1 MGYYPINIDLEGVN
15 CLVVGGGTVAERK
28 VLALLEAGAKV
39 KVVSPDLTRA
49 LNQLKEASRLEY
61 VKRVYRAG
69 DLEGARLVI
78 SATSDAAVNGAVSK
92 EAKGAHL
99 LINVVDAPDLC
110 NFIVPSTVRRGDLTI
125 AISTSAAAPA
135 LAKKIRRD
143 LEDLFDEAYSD
154 YLAIL
159 SEARTAIKKR
169 YGAESERAKAWERI
183 VDLDIADLLKKGDL
197 KTIKEMVN
205 RCI

>member
-28 VLALLEAGAKV
+28 ILNLIEAGAKV
-39 KVVSPDLTRA
+39 KVVSPDLTPA
-49 LNQLKEASRLEY
+49 LSQLKEASKLEH

-78 SATSDAAVNGAVSK
+78 SATRDAAVNGAVSK
-92 EAKGAHL
+92 EAKRSHL
-99 LINVVDAPDLC
+99 LINVVDAPGLC
-110 NFIVPSTVRRGDLTI
+110 NFIVPSTVRRGDLTV
-125 AISTSAAAPA
+125 AISTSGTAPA

-159 SEARTAIKKR
+159 SEARAAIKER

-183 VDLDIADLLKKGDL
+183 VDLDIADLLKKGNL

-205 RCI
+205 GCI